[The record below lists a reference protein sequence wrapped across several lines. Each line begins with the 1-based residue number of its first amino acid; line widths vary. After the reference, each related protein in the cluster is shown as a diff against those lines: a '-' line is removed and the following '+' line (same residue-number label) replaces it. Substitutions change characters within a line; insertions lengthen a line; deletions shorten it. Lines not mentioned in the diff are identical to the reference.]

1 METMSSASTKAA
13 EIQPPQREYDRP
25 RLVPVGDAR
34 EVILGP
40 PGGGWDGP
48 HGISEPQFEFEQD
61 GND

>member
-1 METMSSASTKAA
+1 MSSVSKTVA

-25 RLVPVGDAR
+25 RLIPIGDAR

-48 HGISEPQFEFEQD
+48 YGISEPHFEFEPD
-61 GND
+61 GDDR